1 MLLDVTGISNAGI
14 QDVRFINNKVGLNAQ
29 CKLLTRVNIKSLSV
43 IRNKF
48 ARRAFNG
55 RLSVNALTVNV
66 KQECCSKAVK
76 RRKLAYRSLLYIK
89 TKVILNKGRKERK
102 VVLR

>member
-1 MLLDVTGISNAGI
+1 MLLDVTGISNAGM

-48 ARRAFNG
+48 IRRALNS
-55 RLSVNALTVNV
+55 RLSVNALTANV
-66 KQECCSKAVK
+66 RQECRSKAAK
-76 RRKLAYRSLLYIK
+76 RRKLAYKSLFNIK
-89 TKVILNKGRKERK
+89 T
-102 VVLR
+102 